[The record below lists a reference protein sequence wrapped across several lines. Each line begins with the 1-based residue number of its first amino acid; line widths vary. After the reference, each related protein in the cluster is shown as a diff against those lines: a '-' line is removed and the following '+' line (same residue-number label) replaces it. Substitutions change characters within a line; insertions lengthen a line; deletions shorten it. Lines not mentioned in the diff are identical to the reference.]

1 MQHQALYR
9 KWRPATFDQV
19 YGQDAITSVL
29 KYEIENRRASHAYL
43 FCGSRGTGKTTCAKI
58 LARAL
63 NCTNLKNG
71 SPCGECES
79 CLLIESGS
87 ATDVL
92 EMDAASNTGVDYIR
106 DIREMIAYP
115 PARLAM
121 RVYIIDEV
129 HMLSN
134 SAFNALLKTLEEPPK
149 QVTFI
154 LATTEPHKIP
164 ATILSRLQR
173 FDFRR
178 IPQEVIAEH
187 LHRIADA
194 EGIELTDDAASLIAR
209 IAQGGMRDAIALLEL
224 CSASGGKVTAD
235 RVTEISGVADKS
247 TVYAAIDAVIRA
259 DVGEIFA
266 LVAKLYQS
274 SMDISV
280 FWNELIAAYRDIL
293 VVKCAPG
300 AVSVLD
306 ATDAE
311 LTRLGYFAGAMSV
324 DTIIYHTKMLD
335 DGLAA
340 MGGGRTT
347 QARRLTAEL
356 TLVRM
361 TNPQLSPSYEALADR
376 VSRLEAAITGGAL
389 TPQVTP
395 PMKRSEPADAP
406 APAMPGAEQTTAP
419 DAAPRD
425 NRTNTPAG
433 TMMSSNT
440 QNAHAGGTDDRRY
453 AGGGRQDS
461 PTGQNPTQTSTD
473 AGSTN
478 TPVGTMMSSNT
489 QNAHAGG
496 TDDRRFA
503 GAGRQA
509 SPTGQNPTQTSTDA
523 DSTNTPAGRQASS
536 TTQNPTPAAH
546 TIGGSPAAA
555 HAPGGTPAAAHTTGG
570 SPAELKRMRFFAEA
584 IKPLEAANPP
594 AYSFLGHMRAYLDEA
609 RGKVIIR
616 TADSFPLIVAD
627 TPEVR
632 QALVNGIS
640 RCGGFTV
647 SPSDII
653 FEVSE
658 AESEDN
664 DPLDDL
670 SD

>member
-440 QNAHAGGTDDRRY
+440 QNAHAGGTDDRR
-453 AGGGRQDS
+453 
-461 PTGQNPTQTSTD
+461 
-473 AGSTN
+473 
-478 TPVGTMMSSNT
+478 
-489 QNAHAGG
+489 
-496 TDDRRFA
+496 FA

-658 AESEDN
+658 EEVPDD
-664 DPLDDL
+664 DPLDAL

>member
-187 LHRIADA
+187 LRRIADA
-194 EGIELTDDAASLIAR
+194 ESIELTDDAASLIAR

-389 TPQVTP
+389 TPQVPP

-406 APAMPGAEQTTAP
+406 AHAPATPGDEQTTAP

-433 TMMSSNT
+433 TKISPNEQNT
-440 QNAHAGGTDDRRY
+440 NSGGTDDP
-453 AGGGRQDS
+453 D
-461 PTGQNPTQTSTD
+461 
-473 AGSTN
+473 
-478 TPVGTMMSSNT
+478 GTMMSSTT
-489 QNAHAGG
+489 QNAN
-496 TDDRRFA
+496 
-503 GAGRQA
+503 
-509 SPTGQNPTQTSTDA
+509 TG
-523 DSTNTPAGRQASS
+523 STNTPAGAKISS

-546 TIGGSPAAA
+546 APGGTPAAA
-555 HAPGGTPAAAHTTGG
+555 HAPGGTPAAAHTPGG

-632 QALVNGIS
+632 QALVDGIS

-658 AESEDN
+658 EEVPDD
-664 DPLDDL
+664 DPLDSL